1 MALAGSQSQ
10 ACLSNTYRTSSDSCS
25 SSSDSESARRRRNVF
40 PVIRI
45 AEPDPWS
52 CVTRRVVQGTSLF
65 RRAKVSS
72 ERRLHSDPPPP
83 CQATPQA
90 RTAPPQQGRHPL
102 RTPKSKSRYSLGRG
116 HTLDHAPASD
126 HAHRRQDCLRTTWSR
141 PSSTATPPTP
151 GMLGHSPLARPR
163 LRRARYRPLV
173 GRDL

>member
-1 MALAGSQSQ
+1 MSLCRVPDPVVIGSQTHATPGHLSQPRCGLIPRSLCVALAGIQSQ

-45 AEPDPWS
+45 AEPDPWR

-65 RRAKVSS
+65 RRAEVSS

-90 RTAPPQQGRHPL
+90 RRAPPQQGRQPL
-102 RTPKSKSRYSLGRG
+102 RTPKSKGRYCRV
-116 HTLDHAPASD
+116 
-126 HAHRRQDCLRTTWSR
+126 
-141 PSSTATPPTP
+141 ATPSTTP
-151 GMLGHSPLARPR
+151 IE
-163 LRRARYRPLV
+163 
-173 GRDL
+173 

>member
-25 SSSDSESARRRRNVF
+25 SSSESESARRRRNVF

-45 AEPDPWS
+45 AEPDSWS

-72 ERRLHSDPPPP
+72 ERRLHSDPPLP

-102 RTPKSKSRYSLGRG
+102 RKARAGTRWDVATPSTTPQRVTTLTVGRKAFEP
-116 HTLDHAPASD
+116 HSHAPA
-126 HAHRRQDCLRTTWSR
+126 
-141 PSSTATPPTP
+141 
-151 GMLGHSPLARPR
+151 ARPH
-163 LRRARYRPLV
+163 PLLPACLGTHHSHGHASGV
-173 GRDL
+173 PGTALL